1 MDIRVGFCAD
11 EYVQQQF
18 CFDGIFTLVKAKR
31 ITQHFDDEEPEIVRN
46 EAVKQIEFADRLL
59 LSMCDLI
66 VDHKELVE
74 MERLICIISGITP
87 TNRTTNSEVDMDFIL
102 SIRGLALGRG
112 TVTDD
117 AFLEDECDKQ
127 HHSRALLLG
136 IDMSSKAIQQRL
148 YE

>member
-1 MDIRVGFCAD
+1 MDFCAD

-18 CFDGIFTLVKAKR
+18 CFDRIFTLVKAKR

-117 AFLEDECDKQ
+117 AFLEDGCDKQ
-127 HHSRALLLG
+127 HDSRALSLG
-136 IDMSSKAIQQRL
+136 IDMSSKAIQQKL
-148 YE
+148 YK